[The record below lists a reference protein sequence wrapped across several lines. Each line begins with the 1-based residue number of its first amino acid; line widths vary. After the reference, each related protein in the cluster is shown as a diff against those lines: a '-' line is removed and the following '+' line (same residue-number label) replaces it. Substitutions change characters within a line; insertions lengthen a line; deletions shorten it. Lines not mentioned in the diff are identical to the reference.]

1 LLNKYITSIKGQE
14 YFMSVFKSLATS
26 FVQGSVTGPLKGLH
40 GNKFPSGGL
49 QFPLDVTGPEQGHFI
64 RFNIIEVDGA
74 KFKGDSPTTRSET
87 TQTDAEG
94 NLLTMAAAG
103 IGAAFGGQGGAFGAA
118 FGASVL
124 NNFAPDIAGIAKSKL
139 GPISNALTKVS
150 DAVGDVAGSITE
162 EIPLVKDAL
171 SGLGGFPG
179 SIGGI
184 AQTINQGIMPRRES
198 VGDILMYLPMAVS
211 ESYKTSWSGK
221 EVGFVGNAVLNSGA
235 AWEDLTENAG
245 SYVKEGVGKAA
256 GGVLGNDSITAINLK
271 TGKVTGQTGGAALA
285 VNPHVE
291 FFFEN
296 VTPRTFSFDFKLS
309 PRNPDESE
317 VIQKIIRS
325 FKFHAAPKAQGS
337 EAGRYWEYPQVFQIE
352 YWNSDRTN
360 KIGDCALTDV
370 DVTYSGTGDNHTF
383 YDGQPILVE
392 LKLSFQELDI
402 ITKDH
407 IEQGF

>member
-1 LLNKYITSIKGQE
+1 
-14 YFMSVFKSLATS
+14 MSVFKSLATS

-64 RFNIIEVDGA
+64 RFNIIEIDGA
-74 KFKGDSPTTRSET
+74 KFEGNSPSSREGA
-87 TQTDAEG
+87 TQSDAEG
-94 NLLTMAAAG
+94 NLLGGIIAGG
-103 IGAAFGGQGGAFGAA
+103 IGAAIGGQAGGIIGGLLGNALGGA
-118 FGASVL
+118 ASDL
-124 NNFAPDIAGIAKSKL
+124 AGSALSKL
-139 GPISNALTKVS
+139 GPLSNALTKVS
-150 DAVGDVAGSITE
+150 DAVGDVAGSITD

-184 AQTINQGIMPRRES
+184 AQTMSGAIMPRRES
-198 VGDILMYLPMAVS
+198 VGDIIMFVPMAIS
-211 ESYKTSWSGK
+211 ESYSTTWTGK
-221 EVGFVGNAVLNSGA
+221 DVGFIGSAVLNGEKT
-235 AWEDLTENAG
+235 WQDLSENAG
-245 SYVKEGVGKAA
+245 DYLSEGIGKAV
-256 GGVLGNDSITAINLK
+256 GGALGNDSIAQINLK
-271 TGKVTGQTGGAALA
+271 TGKIGGAVGAGSGDALA

-317 VIQKIIRS
+317 AIQKIIRS
-325 FKFHAAPKAQGS
+325 FKFHSAPKPQGS
-337 EAGRYWEYPQVFQIE
+337 EAGRYWVYPQVFQIE
-352 YWNSDRTN
+352 YWNSDKTN
-360 KIGDCALTDV
+360 KIGDCALTSV

-392 LKLSFQELDI
+392 LKLNFMELDI

>member
-1 LLNKYITSIKGQE
+1 
-14 YFMSVFKSLATS
+14 MSVFKSLATS

-64 RFNIIEVDGA
+64 RFNIIEIDGA
-74 KFKGDSPTTRSET
+74 KFEGNSPSSREGA
-87 TQTDAEG
+87 TQSDAEG
-94 NLLTMAAAG
+94 NLLSILGGG
-103 IGAAFGGQGGAFGAA
+103 IGAAIGGQAGGIIGGLGANLL
-118 FGASVL
+118 GSV
-124 NNFAPDIAGIAKSKL
+124 APEIAGFASSKL
-139 GPISNALTKVS
+139 GSISNALTSVS
-150 DAVGDVAGSITE
+150 DAIGDVAGSITN

-184 AQTINQGIMPRRES
+184 AQTMSGAIMPRRES
-198 VGDILMYLPMAVS
+198 VGDIIMFVPMAIS
-211 ESYKTSWSGK
+211 ESYGTTWTGK
-221 EVGFVGNAVLNSGA
+221 DVGFIGSAMLSGEKVWQDVSENAGDYASELLGNAVQGA
-235 AWEDLTENAG
+235 
-245 SYVKEGVGKAA
+245 
-256 GGVLGNDSITAINLK
+256 LGNDSIAQINLK
-271 TGKVTGQTGGAALA
+271 TGKIGGAVGAGSGDALA

-325 FKFHAAPKAQGS
+325 FKFHSAPEPLGS
-337 EAGRYWEYPQVFQIE
+337 EAGRYWKYPQVFQIE
-352 YWNSDRTN
+352 YWNSDKTN
-360 KIGDCALTDV
+360 KIGDCALTSV

-392 LKLSFQELDI
+392 LKLNFMELDI